1 MSEQDVIQQ
10 LQSVLLW
17 AAAVGFIFGAIMQ
30 RTGFCT
36 MGAVTDLVSVQDS
49 TRLRQWALAIAVSVG
64 GCALLQQAGLIN
76 LSKTIYLSSRFNPLS
91 ILAGSFIFGIGM
103 VLAAGCS
110 SKTLVRMGEGNLKA
124 LVVFMALGLSAWM
137 TLKGIF
143 GVLRVNT
150 VDRVSFQWAGSSD
163 VAGALQALGDS
174 GSTLASTVLSPA
186 TAGLVALA
194 FAVYAF
200 VGKQRLGFG
209 TALSGLGIGACCV
222 AFFYVSGAMGYV
234 AEDPNTLEEV
244 YLASSS
250 GRLEGLSFVA
260 PYAQLIEWL
269 VFFSDTSRKTTL
281 GLIIVPAVVLGA
293 TASAL
298 ISGGFHWQGFS
309 STEELTNHLVGG
321 VLMGVGGVTAL
332 GCTVGQGLT
341 GVATLSVGS
350 LLALPGFIAGGLLGM
365 KYLTLRHLPA
375 PCIPLKYTKTD
386 GDPVNLQRHNDTF
399 STAGQ
404 ISLSDLSEIARMGFR
419 SVINNRPDGE
429 GGPDQ
434 VSHADVA
441 KACESLGLQYAFL
454 PVVSGQL
461 KPEEATQMAQLLET
475 MPHPI
480 LAFCRSGARS
490 TQLYQMARHIG

>member
-17 AAAVGFIFGAIMQ
+17 AAVIAFLFGAIMQ

-36 MGAVTDLVSVQDS
+36 MGAVTDLISVQDS
-49 TRLRQWALAIAVSVG
+49 TRLRQWALAISVSVA

-76 LSKTIYLSSRFNPLS
+76 LSKTLYLGARLNPLS
-91 ILAGSFIFGIGM
+91 ILVGSFFFGIGM

-124 LVVFMALGLSAWM
+124 VVVFLALGLSAWM
-137 TLKGIF
+137 TLKGVF
-143 GVLRVNT
+143 GVIRINT
-150 VDRVSFQWAGSSD
+150 VDRVSVQLGG
-163 VAGALQALGDS
+163 GADLAALLQSWGDFS
-174 GSTLASTVLSPA
+174 AASLSPLA
-186 TAGLVALA
+186 AAGVALL
-194 FAVYAF
+194 FAGYAF
-200 VGKQRLGFG
+200 VGRQRLGFA
-209 TALSGLGIGACCV
+209 TALAGLGIGACCV

-260 PYAQLIEWL
+260 PYAQVMEWL
-269 VFFSDTSRKTTL
+269 VFFSDTSRKVTL

-293 TASAL
+293 AASAL
-298 ISGGFHWQGFS
+298 ASGGFHWQGFS
-309 STEELTNHLVGG
+309 STEELTNHLIGG

-341 GVATLSVGS
+341 GVATLSLGS

-365 KYLTLRHLPA
+365 KYLTMRHLPA
-375 PCIPLKYTKTD
+375 PCVPLKYTKKD

-404 ISLSDLSEIARMGFR
+404 ITLADLSEIARMGFR

-429 GGPDQ
+429 GGAEQ
-434 VSHADVA
+434 VANAEVA
-441 KACESLGLQYAFL
+441 KACESLGLQYAYL

-461 KPEEATQMAQLLET
+461 KAEEAAQMAQLLET

-480 LAFCRSGARS
+480 VAFCRSGARS
-490 TQLYQMARHIG
+490 TQLYQMARHMT